1 MVMRM
6 ETPAPSSPSVV
17 AGSFRDP
24 SGRVFLW
31 RGHVYRT
38 ITDHAL
44 ADFVSARDS
53 GLIARLV
60 AAGKLIESTECEAGS
75 VSLPPEVA
83 DQARV
88 VIEHARIPFVSY
100 PYEWPFEALKSAAL
114 LHLDVHLEALAAG
127 HSLSDSSAFNVQF
140 VGTRPVFIDLL
151 SIRRYVD
158 GEFWLGHR
166 QFCEQFLN
174 PLLLQAYVGTGY
186 NDWYRGRMAG
196 IPATDLSRL
205 MPWWRKL
212 GLKTLMHVGL
222 QSRAQRSASRESLK
236 MADRRLPRRALLGM
250 LQSLRSWIVGLT
262 PLDRAKTTWSDYP
275 EQSGYDT
282 AQESF
287 KRSVVEKFVA
297 ANPPDLLFDLGCNT
311 GVFSRAAIQ
320 AGAGY
325 VVGLDSDAG
334 ALSRAF
340 HYARSQNLPF
350 LPLYADLANPSP
362 SQGWHQNERSGLAER
377 GAADAALAL
386 ALVHHLAIGNNI
398 PLDGIVSWFARLAS
412 RILVEFVPR
421 TDPMVQLMLA
431 TRADIFAGYSVEA
444 FRAALSAHGR
454 VVAEI
459 PIPGSGRILFDVDF
473 GGRGPNG
480 GAV

>member
-1 MVMRM
+1 MRM
-6 ETPAPSSPSVV
+6 ARPAPSSPSVV

-38 ITDHAL
+38 VTDHAL
-44 ADFVSARDS
+44 SDYVSARDC

-60 AAGKLIESTECEAGS
+60 AAGKLIESTECEDGS
-75 VSLPPEVA
+75 VNLPPEVA

-88 VIEHARIPFVSY
+88 VIEHARIPFVSH
-100 PYEWPFEALKSAAL
+100 PYEWPFEVLKSAAL

-127 HSLSDSSAFNVQF
+127 HTLSDSSAFNVQF

-174 PLLLQAYVGTGY
+174 PLLLQAYIGTGY
-186 NDWYRGRMAG
+186 NDWYRGRMTG
-196 IPATDLSRL
+196 IPATDLARL
-205 MPWWRKL
+205 IPWWRML
-212 GLKTLMHVGL
+212 GVRTLMHVSL
-222 QSRAQRSASRESLK
+222 QSRAQQSASRQSLK
-236 MADRRLPRRALLGM
+236 MARRRLPKGALLGM
-250 LQSLRSWIVGLT
+250 LRSLRSWISGLT
-262 PLDRAKTTWSDYP
+262 PLGQAKTTWSDYP
-275 EQSGYDT
+275 EKSSYDA

-287 KRSVVEKFVA
+287 KRSVVQRFVA
-297 ANPPDLLFDLGCNT
+297 ERPPDLLFDLGCNT
-311 GVFSRAAIQ
+311 GAFSRAAIE
-320 AGAGY
+320 AGARY

-334 ALSRAF
+334 ALRRAF
-340 HYARSQNLPF
+340 DGARFQDLPF
-350 LPLYADLANPSP
+350 LPLDADLANPSP
-362 SQGWHQNERSGLAER
+362 NQGWDQSERSGLAER
-377 GAADAALAL
+377 GPADAALAL
-386 ALVHHLAIGNNI
+386 ALVHHLAIGNNV

-412 RILVEFVPR
+412 RMLVEFVPKA
-421 TDPMVQLMLA
+421 DPMVQLMLA
-431 TRADIFAGYSVEA
+431 TRTDIFAGYGVEA
-444 FRAALSAHGR
+444 FRAALSGRGR

-459 PIPGSGRILFDVDF
+459 PIPGSGRVLFDVDF
-473 GGRGPNG
+473 SGRGQSG